1 MVYGT
6 YNYSIH
12 GVFKPTNITGGAH
25 IVCYG
30 CIYIRKWRAKA
41 AKELQY
47 ELSFPHSRADKQS

>member
-1 MVYGT
+1 MGFLNQQT
-6 YNYSIH
+6 SL
-12 GVFKPTNITGGAH
+12 GGAH